1 MFYILVRVPYDTP
14 PKNIWDLYIKH
25 IILNDFD
32 HKGLGL
38 VFG

>member
-1 MFYILVRVPYDTP
+1 MTP
-14 PKNIWDLYIKH
+14 HPKIYGILYIKH